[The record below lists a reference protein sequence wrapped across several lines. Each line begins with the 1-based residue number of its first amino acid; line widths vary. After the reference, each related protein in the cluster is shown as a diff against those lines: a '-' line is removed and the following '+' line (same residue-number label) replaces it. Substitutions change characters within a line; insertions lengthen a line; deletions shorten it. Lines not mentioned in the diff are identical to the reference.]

1 MKHGSYDEYIDVH
14 ESLLPYADVVRFF
27 EELERN
33 GDVKSYCNGS
43 NIAGRWLFQIYNKEF
58 IEELASI
65 VTKSLATTESH
76 GTVLEVM
83 SGDGRLTEFLQ
94 PYIQSRIIATDAKDG
109 RYNIAY
115 PKWVEPLDAIES
127 VKRYRP
133 SFILIS
139 WEPYLSMA
147 GLDIVAMG
155 IPTAWI
161 GNPKMCGHSDLFDI
175 PHMPL
180 KSGYALSRHDSI
192 LRRDFKTDVFLFN
205 CSPDI
210 IKPGQR

>member
-1 MKHGSYDEYIDVH
+1 MKRGPYDEYIDVH
-14 ESLLPYADVVRFF
+14 ENLLPYADIVRFF

-33 GDVKSYCNGS
+33 DDVKSYCNGS
-43 NIAGRWLFQIYNKEF
+43 NIAGRWLFQIYSNEF

-65 VTKSLATTESH
+65 VTESLAMTENSS
-76 GTVLEVM
+76 TVLEVM

-94 PYIQSRIIATDAKDG
+94 PYIQNRIIATDAKDG
-109 RYNIAY
+109 RYDIAY
-115 PKWVEPLDAIES
+115 PKWVESLDAIES

-133 SFILIS
+133 SFILMS

-147 GLDIVAMG
+147 GLEIVALG

-161 GNPKMCGHSDLFDI
+161 GNPKMCGHPDLFET
-175 PHMPL
+175 PHIPL
-180 KSGYALSRHDSI
+180 KSRYALSRHDSF

-210 IKPGQR
+210 IKSGQR